1 MLAPKDDAGRPQVLV
16 PEDDHGHGHGGNRE
30 RVLAAVT
37 FAENRN

>member
-16 PEDDHGHGHGGNRE
+16 PEDHGHRHGGDRE
-30 RVLAAVT
+30 RVLAAAT